1 MRIVRYSDVQ
11 PHEDVP
17 GVFRRVVIGPEHGAP
32 RFVMRVFE
40 LLPGCSTPY
49 HIHDWE
55 HEVFVIS
62 GQGVVRSSIS
72 ETPIGGGTAVFVAPG
87 EEHCFT
93 NRGDGILKVICVIP
107 TQGHFDAGQCG
118 PNEGDR
124 AGS

>member
-1 MRIVRYSDVQ
+1 MQIVRYRDVQ

-17 GVFRRVVIGPEHGAP
+17 GVFRRVVIGPEQGAP

-49 HIHDWE
+49 HVHDWE

-62 GQGVVRSSIS
+62 GRGVIRSIS
-72 ETPIGGGTAVFVAPG
+72 GETPIDEETAVYVAPG

-93 NRGDGILKVICVIP
+93 NRGGGVLKVICVIP
-107 TQGHFDAGQCG
+107 AHGHLDPGRGNPGGEEGAAG
-118 PNEGDR
+118 
-124 AGS
+124 

>member
-17 GVFRRVVIGPEHGAP
+17 GVFRRVVIGPEQGAP

-49 HIHDWE
+49 HVHDWE

-62 GQGVVRSSIS
+62 GQGVVRSING
-72 ETPIGGGTAVFVAPG
+72 ETPIGEETAVYVAPG

-93 NRGDGILKVICVIP
+93 NRGDGVLKVICVIP
-107 TQGHFDAGQCG
+107 AQGHCDAGRCSG
-118 PNEGDR
+118 GGGDGV
-124 AGS
+124 AS